1 MYFGN
6 EELDNLI
13 KEGLS
18 TVDDAKRAE
27 IYKRAQELINQEYP
41 WLYICY
47 GETLVAANSRVEGL
61 QLLPKYPQELK
72 DVTLLEK

>member
-6 EELDNLI
+6 EELDNLM

-18 TVDDAKRAE
+18 TVDEAKRAE
-27 IYKRAQELINQEYP
+27 IYKKAQELINQEYP

-47 GETLVAANSRVEGL
+47 GETLVAANSSVEGL
-61 QLLPKYPQELK
+61 KLLPGYAQELK
-72 DVTLLEK
+72 DVKLLEN

>member
-13 KEGLS
+13 KEGLL
-18 TVDDAKRAE
+18 TVDDSKRE
-27 IYKRAQELINQEYP
+27 QIYKRAQELINEEYP

-47 GETLVAANSRVEGL
+47 GETIVASNNKVEGL
-61 QLLPKYPQELK
+61 DLLPKYPQELK
-72 DVTLLEK
+72 DVFLLEK